1 MGIEVKRA
9 GVRRAQCSCSMPAVW
24 WALSYAR
31 GALVIFHS
39 PRSCAHVVREKD
51 VGTFHRMV
59 GAETYAPPSPVPL
72 LTSGIGEDD
81 AVFGAVERLRACVRA
96 LCCRE
101 ISSAC
106 GLYRRIV
113 RERHHRR

>member
-1 MGIEVKRA
+1 MAIKVKRA

-51 VGTFHRMV
+51 VGSFHRLV
-59 GAETYAPPSPVPL
+59 GAGTYAPPSPVPL
-72 LTSGIGEDD
+72 LTSGIGEGD
-81 AVFGAVERLRACVRA
+81 AVFGAAERLRADMDFSQFD
-96 LCCRE
+96 
-101 ISSAC
+101 I
-106 GLYRRIV
+106 
-113 RERHHRR
+113 

>member
-72 LTSGIGEDD
+72 LTSGIGEND
-81 AVFGAVERLRACVRA
+81 AVFGAVERLRACVRYA
-96 LCCRE
+96 AEKYHPRAVF
-101 ISSAC
+101 IGGS
-106 GLYRRIV
+106 
-113 RERHHRR
+113 